1 MCTYATEVI
10 GVRASAKGAE
20 GWFAATRASVY
31 YDHPTHL
38 PDGHALIV
46 DVLDASGR
54 RAALELDAP
63 SARRLARAIVAALES
78 VPAPLLEAGGR
89 D

>member
-10 GVRASAKGAE
+10 DVRASAKGAR
-20 GWFAATRASVY
+20 GWFTGSRASVY

-46 DVLDASGR
+46 DVFDADRGER
-54 RAALELDAP
+54 CALELDAA
-63 SARRLARAIVAALES
+63 SARALAGAILRALDAI
-78 VPAPLLEAGGR
+78 PAGLLAG
-89 D
+89 

>member
-10 GVRASAKGAE
+10 DVRASAKGPR
-20 GWFAATRASVY
+20 GWFAASRASVY

-46 DVLDASGR
+46 DVLDERRGE
-54 RAALELDAP
+54 RAALELDAA
-63 SARRLARAIVAALES
+63 SARALAGAILRALDAVPAAL
-78 VPAPLLEAGGR
+78 LEG
-89 D
+89 